1 MKAKT
6 VGFGKKAVRR
16 EPFFRNMRRR
26 YQLWLMLL
34 PAIAVVLVFNY
45 GPMYGIQLAFRE
57 FDFSK
62 GLTGGT
68 FVGLKYFEKFFHS
81 FQFADILKN
90 TFLISATSLV
100 LGFPVP
106 VILALLLNQV
116 RKKRAKKILQ
126 TTFYAPHF
134 ISTVVMV
141 GLLNVLLAP
150 NTGIVSALLG
160 VFGVDVNLLGDES
173 AFVPVYVLSDIW
185 QHAGWNSI
193 IYLAALSSVDGQLYD
208 ACKVDGASKWQIIR
222 HVDLPCLAPTMVIL
236 LILNMGNIL
245 NVGFEKIFLMQNNAN
260 LSVSEVIS
268 TYVYKIGIR
277 SNQYSYSAAIGL
289 FNTLVNFVML
299 LTVNKIS
306 KKMSDT
312 SLF

>member
-6 VGFGKKAVRR
+6 GGFGKKAVRR

-26 YQLWLMLL
+26 YQLWLMLI

-90 TFLISATSLV
+90 TFWISATSLL

>member
-1 MKAKT
+1 MRANAKRQKNKLT
-6 VGFGKKAVRR
+6 KQ
-16 EPFFRNMRRR
+16 EPFFKNVKRR
-26 YQLWLMLL
+26 YQLWLMLI
-34 PAIAVVLVFNY
+34 PAVLSIVIFNY

-57 FDFSK
+57 FDFTK
-62 GLTGGT
+62 GLTGGD
-68 FVGLKYFEKFFHS
+68 FVGLSYFVKFFKS
-81 FQFADILKN
+81 FQFADIMRN
-90 TFLISATSLV
+90 TFVISITSLI
-100 LGFPVP
+100 LGFPMP
-106 VILALLLNQV
+106 ILLALLLNQV
-116 RKKRAKKILQ
+116 RQKRAKKILQ
-126 TTFYAPHF
+126 TSFYAPHF

-150 NTGIVSALLG
+150 NTGVVSSMLG
-160 VFGVDVNLLGDES
+160 VFGLDINLLGNKA

-193 IYLAALSSVDGQLYD
+193 IFLAALSSVDSQLYD
-208 ACKVDGASKWQIIR
+208 ACKVDGANKWQVIR
-222 HVDLPCLAPTMVIL
+222 HVDIPCLVPTMIIM

-245 NVGFEKIFLMQNNAN
+245 NVGFEKVFLMQNNSN
-260 LSVSEVIS
+260 ISVAEVIS

-299 LTVNKIS
+299 VVVNRIS
-306 KKMSDT
+306 KKVSDT

>member
-1 MKAKT
+1 MKAKAR
-6 VGFGKKAVRR
+6 KQQRR
-16 EPFFRNMRRR
+16 LAKQEPFFRNMRKR

-34 PAIAVVLVFNY
+34 PAIVIILIFNY

-57 FDFSK
+57 FDFTK
-62 GLTGGT
+62 GLTGGE
-68 FVGLKYFEKFFHS
+68 FVGLKYFIKFFNS
-81 FQFADILKN
+81 FQFESILKN
-90 TFLISATSLV
+90 TFLISISSLI
-100 LGFPVP
+100 LGFPMP

-116 RKKRAKKILQ
+116 RKKRLKNVLQ

-150 NTGIVSALLG
+150 NTGIVSSFLG
-160 VFGVDVNLLGDES
+160 IFGLDVNLLGDEA

-193 IYLAALSSVDGQLYD
+193 IYLAALSSVDSQLYD

-222 HVDLPCLAPTMVIL
+222 HVDLPCLVPTMIIL

-245 NVGFEKIFLMQNNAN
+245 NVGFEKVFLMQNNAN
-260 LSVSEVIS
+260 LSVAEVIS

-299 LTVNKIS
+299 ITVNKIS
-306 KKMSDT
+306 KKVSDT

>member
-1 MKAKT
+1 MRAKRNAYE
-6 VGFGKKAVRR
+6 KRAAKR
-16 EPFFRNMRRR
+16 EPFFKNMRRR

-34 PAIAVVLVFNY
+34 PAVAVVLIFNY

-62 GLTGGT
+62 GLTGGA
-68 FVGLKYFEKFFHS
+68 FVGLKYFVKFFES
-81 FQFADILKN
+81 FQFADIMRN
-90 TFLISATSLV
+90 TFLISISSLV

-106 VILALLLNQV
+106 VLLALLLNQV
-116 RKKRAKKILQ
+116 RKKRTKKLLQ

-160 VFGVDVNLLGDES
+160 VFGVHTNLLGDEA

-193 IYLAALSSVDGQLYD
+193 IYLAALSSVDSQLYD
-208 ACKVDGASKWQIIR
+208 ACRVDGASKWQIIR
-222 HVDLPCLAPTMVIL
+222 HVDLPCLVPTMIIL

-260 LSVSEVIS
+260 LSVAEVIS

-299 LTVNKIS
+299 VTVNKIS
-306 KKMSDT
+306 KRVSDT

>member
-1 MKAKT
+1 MKAFSKS
-6 VGFGKKAVRR
+6 KKKEMVKQ
-16 EPFFRNMRRR
+16 EPLFKNMKRR
-26 YQLWLMLL
+26 YQLWLMLI
-34 PAIAVVLVFNY
+34 PAILSIAVFNY

-57 FDFSK
+57 FDFAK
-62 GLTGGT
+62 GITGGE
-68 FVGLKYFEKFFHS
+68 FVGLTYFIKFFKS
-81 FQFADILKN
+81 FQFTDILRN
-90 TFLISATSLV
+90 TFFISFTTLI
-100 LGFPVP
+100 LGFPIP
-106 VILALLLNQV
+106 ILLALLMNQI
-116 RKKRAKKILQ
+116 KKQRTKKILQ

-134 ISTVVMV
+134 ISMVVMV

-150 NTGIVSALLG
+150 NTGIISSLFGGLG
-160 VFGVDVNLLGDES
+160 LDINLLGDKA

-193 IYLAALSSVDGQLYD
+193 IFLAALSSVDSQLYD
-208 ACKVDGASKWQIIR
+208 ASKVDGANKWQVIR
-222 HVDLPCLAPTMVIL
+222 HVDIPCLVPTMIIM

-245 NVGFEKIFLMQNNAN
+245 NVGFEKVFLMQNSSNI
-260 LSVSEVIS
+260 SVAEVIS

-299 LTVNKIS
+299 VVVNRIS
-306 KKMSDT
+306 KKVSDT